1 MEKAKRGLEAQV
13 EEMTIQIE
21 ELEDEL
27 QTAEDAKLHLEV
39 NMQALKVQFQRDLQ
53 VREAQNEDKRKQLLK
68 QVNIDFFDLIF
79 VAQWVSNI
87 WFCRS
92 SNSGRHFLYAPYPPL
107 VSNWG
112 EKVLFCC
119 FPTWYTGTWAWD
131 WARRWAEN
139 ENFIGNCQEETW
151 GGFAGHWRPS
161 WCNR

>member
-87 WFCRS
+87 WFRRS
-92 SNSGRHFLYAPYPPL
+92 CNSGRHFLICSLPSSSQQLRGKSVILLFSHL
-107 VSNWG
+107 VHRYMS
-112 EKVLFCC
+112 L
-119 FPTWYTGTWAWD
+119 
-131 WARRWAEN
+131 RL
-139 ENFIGNCQEETW
+139 
-151 GGFAGHWRPS
+151 S
-161 WCNR
+161 